1 MLGGQLGGLI
11 NARLELCAQ
20 SAPTGHVIAQHQ
32 QQPEVQGWAHP
43 AMTAII
49 ALKTHACQPQSHSS
63 TVKELANA
71 SRTTPMTLISPHPQV
86 LYILLIK

>member
-43 AMTAII
+43 AITAIS
-49 ALKTHACQPQSHSS
+49 ASKTMRDILRVTAARSKSLPMHRGHS
-63 TVKELANA
+63 NDYD
-71 SRTTPMTLISPHPQV
+71 ISAPTG
-86 LYILLIK
+86 L